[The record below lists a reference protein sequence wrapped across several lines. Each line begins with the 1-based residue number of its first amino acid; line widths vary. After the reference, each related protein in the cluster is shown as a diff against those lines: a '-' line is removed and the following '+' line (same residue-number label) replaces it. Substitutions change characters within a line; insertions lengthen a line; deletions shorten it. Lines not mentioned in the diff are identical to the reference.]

1 MKKSLIIFQFALL
14 TLVILTFNPLTNRII
29 TLSKAKKY
37 ELNPT
42 YFYKQI
48 ASESSFRCFA
58 YSHAKAIGPGQITE
72 NTAKYMKPDI
82 KRWHLW
88 LPWINIDIS
97 AKYTKYLLKKY
108 KDNYSLALAA
118 YNWGETNVDRKLRYH
133 QIHVSQHINY
143 RFLFKNITETD
154 VFLKKILE

>member
-1 MKKSLIIFQFALL
+1 MKKYLIIFQFILL
-14 TLVILTFNPLTNRII
+14 GMVILAFNPFTNRII
-29 TLSKAKKY
+29 TLYTAKKY
-37 ELNPT
+37 NLNRT

-72 NTAKYMKPDI
+72 GTAKYIDPKV
-82 KRWHLW
+82 KTWHLW
-88 LPWINIDIS
+88 IPWVNIDIS

-108 KDNYSLALAA
+108 KGNYSVALAA

-133 QIHVSQHINY
+133 QVHISQHINY

-154 VFLKKILE
+154 TFLKKIME